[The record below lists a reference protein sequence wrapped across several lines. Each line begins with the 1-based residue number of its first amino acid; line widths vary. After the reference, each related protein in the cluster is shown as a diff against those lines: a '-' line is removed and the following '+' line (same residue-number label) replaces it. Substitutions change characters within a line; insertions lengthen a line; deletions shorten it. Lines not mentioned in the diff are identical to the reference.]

1 MNGERWAGLTT
12 IKSEELAAQC
22 AMGGLPEPQ
31 REYRFHGERRWRFDL
46 AWPELRL
53 AVEVDGGA
61 WVNGRHNRASGW
73 MRDQE
78 KLNEACVLGW
88 RVLHV
93 TPRQVDGW
101 EAFGLVERAVRGV

>member
-1 MNGERWAGLTT
+1 MKEPS
-12 IKSEELAAQC
+12 KSDELAAQVR
-22 AMGGLPEPQ
+22 MGGLPEGV
-31 REYRFHGERRWRFDL
+31 REFRFHPSRRWRFDL
-46 AWPELRL
+46 CWPALHL

-73 MRDQE
+73 LRDQE

-101 EAFGLVERAVRGV
+101 EAFELVERAMKGEE